1 MDTLAA
7 VKTGTAPTLSCSE
20 NSAVHLEAPD
30 APSSVLLQLSA
41 ALTELTPPTP
51 TELADSIITNVLL
64 PYLHFH
70 SHTILE
76 YETRR
81 QFLIGHYRSQLI
93 AFIDG
98 EMRLAPSL
106 SYKNLDSIVSKCA
119 RLLE

>member
-1 MDTLAA
+1 M
-7 VKTGTAPTLSCSE
+7 
-20 NSAVHLEAPD
+20 HLEAPD
-30 APSSVLLQLSA
+30 APSSVLLQPSA

-119 RLLE
+119 RFLE